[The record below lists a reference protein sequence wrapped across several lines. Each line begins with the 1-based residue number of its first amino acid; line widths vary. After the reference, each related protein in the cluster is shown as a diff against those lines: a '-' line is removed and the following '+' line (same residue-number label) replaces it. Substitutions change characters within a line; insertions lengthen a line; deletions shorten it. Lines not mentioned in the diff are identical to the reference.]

1 MERPQGSFRM
11 KTRRVEMDKQELS
24 YILTF
29 LGVIVIGALLFI
41 LGMKLCDV
49 FIIDS
54 YNRNKIDATSGAF
67 NSENYGTIRLVP
79 KEEE

>member
-1 MERPQGSFRM
+1 M

-29 LGVIVIGALLFI
+29 LGVIIIGALLFI

-54 YNRNKIDATSGAF
+54 YNRNKIDDTHWGF
-67 NSENYGTIRLVP
+67 NSKNYGTIRLVP

>member
-1 MERPQGSFRM
+1 M

-24 YILTF
+24 YVLTF
-29 LGVIVIGALLFI
+29 LGVIIIGALLFI

-54 YNRNKIDATSGAF
+54 YNRNKTDATSGTF
-67 NSENYGTIRLVP
+67 NPENYGTIRLVP

>member
-1 MERPQGSFRM
+1 
-11 KTRRVEMDKQELS
+11 MDKQELS
-24 YILTF
+24 CILTF
-29 LGVIVIGALLFI
+29 LGVIIVGALLFI

-54 YNRNKIDATSGAF
+54 YNRNKTDAASGAF
-67 NSENYGTIRLVP
+67 NSENYGTIRLVS